1 MARSIKNYVPKISIP
16 KSRPRV
22 PDWWSADADEP
33 EEFEEMTL
41 QEHLEE
47 FRDRIIRIFIAIVPA
62 FIIGWIF
69 HKRVLSD
76 IQDKAQAIDG
86 LQTLGAVDPITISFQ
101 ISLYIAITICVPVIF
116 YQFIAFL
123 MPGMTRKEKKFL
135 FTSLPFVTIMFISGA
150 WFGYFV
156 AAPRAMEFLST
167 WNEGILKWD
176 ITAQNAVTFFLRLVI
191 GIGIGFQ
198 LPIIVFVL
206 SKLGIVNVAQLR
218 KWRKYA
224 YMLLVIAAA
233 IITPTPDPLNMG
245 IVALPLILLY
255 ELGILISAVFGK
267 TIIRDQE
274 KAELEAKRADKA
286 IDSGDI

>member
-1 MARSIKNYVPKISIP
+1 MARSIKNYVPKV
-16 KSRPRV
+16 SRPRK
-22 PDWWSADADEP
+22 PDWWNADIDEP

-62 FIIGWIF
+62 FIIGWFF
-69 HKRVLSD
+69 HDDVLRDIRVKSN
-76 IQDKAQAIDG
+76 AIEG

-135 FTSLPFVTIMFISGA
+135 FSSLPFITILFLAGA

-156 AAPRAMEFLST
+156 AAPRALEFLSN
-167 WNEGILKWD
+167 WNSDILKWEL
-176 ITAQNAVTFFLRLVI
+176 TAQNAVTFFLRLVI

-198 LPIIVFVL
+198 LPVVIFVL
-206 SKLGIVNVAQLR
+206 SKLGIVSVEKLR

-224 YMLLVIAAA
+224 YLLLFVAAA
-233 IITPTPDPLNMG
+233 IITPTPDPINMAT
-245 IVALPLILLY
+245 VAIPLILLY
-255 ELGILISAVFGK
+255 ELGIIISAVFGR
-267 TIIRDQE
+267 TVIREEE
-274 KAELEAKRADKA
+274 KAEREAKRQDKA
-286 IDSGDI
+286 IDAGDI